1 MSAVK
6 LHSKEKN
13 VKKGQIRP
21 CFYFGKEVENLNCIK
36 KKSINALID
45 GLSKYEDS
53 KNAVKKSDF
62 TDLKSFVKDYL
73 NTDEPKQRKK
83 LAEEFRKRHMELYQF
98 IKENAELFSAEAE
111 INKIINAAERGETA
125 DADVGQINN
134 LLEMIGAS
142 ANDL

>member
-1 MSAVK
+1 M
-6 LHSKEKN
+6 
-13 VKKGQIRP
+13 
-21 CFYFGKEVENLNCIK
+21 NCIK

-111 INKIINAAERGETA
+111 INKIINSAERGETA